1 MTHHLYK
8 VQQKVKECEK
18 FMGKNLVYWMVSIVF
33 FVIYFL
39 IFKYSIGN
47 LFPISPM
54 SNFIIIFVLTVIN
67 IPLSVFSTE
76 KIFSIIENQ

>member
-1 MTHHLYK
+1 M
-8 VQQKVKECEK
+8 KECKK

-33 FVIYFL
+33 YVIYFL

-67 IPLSVFSTE
+67 IPLSIFSAG
-76 KIFSIIENQ
+76 KIFSIIEKQ